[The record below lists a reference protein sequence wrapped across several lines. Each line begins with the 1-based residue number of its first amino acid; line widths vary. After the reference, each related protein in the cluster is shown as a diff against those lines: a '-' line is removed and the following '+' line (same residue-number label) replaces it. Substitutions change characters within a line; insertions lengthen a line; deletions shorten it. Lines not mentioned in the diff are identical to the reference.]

1 MIEGK
6 KLRISILIIAKK
18 YVETDETYQIT
29 KQLEARGVDY
39 EVLLAEGDNP
49 SIQRNELAK
58 VALGDYLLFLD
69 DDSLP
74 DTQILNEYSFLINK
88 YPNAVIFGGPSVLK
102 IKETDFHKVLNF
114 FFSSYLG
121 IGPVRSRYNSLGG
134 ERVTN
139 EKELIL
145 SNMLINKEYFIKLG
159 GFNKNF
165 YPGEENEFMKRDSI
179 GKIIYSP
186 RARVSRY
193 PRETL
198 KDFIFQMY
206 SYGKGRAKHLNISFD
221 DLIFLLPAFFSL
233 YISILLLFLV
243 VNTLVSV
250 KIVLIPLLIY
260 WPIIAISSLWDETL
274 GKRASFFQAP
284 CFFGIGH
291 FFYGAGIWTGILKYK
306 ILKVFSKERKLTYLK
321 IVRIKDF

>member
-58 VALGDYLLFLD
+58 IATGDFLLFLD
-69 DDSLP
+69 DDSQP
-74 DTQILNEYSFLINK
+74 DAQILNEYSFLIHK

-102 IKETDFHKVLNF
+102 IKKTNFNKVLSF
-114 FFSSYLG
+114 FFSSYIG
-121 IGPVRSRYNSLGG
+121 IGPVRSRYNPLGG

-145 SNMLINKEYFIKLG
+145 SNMLIKKEYFINLG

-165 YPGEENEFMKRDSI
+165 YPGEENEFMKRDSL

-186 RARVSRY
+186 KVKVSRF
-193 PRETL
+193 PRDNL

-206 SYGKGRAKHLNISFD
+206 TYGKGRAKHLNISFGD
-221 DLIFLLPAFFSL
+221 FIFLLPAFFSL
-233 YISILLLFLV
+233 YVLTLFLFL
-243 VNTLVSV
+243 TIGES
-250 KIVLIPLLIY
+250 IYSIPLLIY
-260 WPIIAISSLWDETL
+260 LLIIAISSLWEETL
-274 GKRASFFQAP
+274 HKRILFFQAP
-284 CFFGIGH
+284 FCFGVGH
-291 FFYGAGIWTGILKYK
+291 FFYGLGIWIGLLKYK
-306 ILKVFSKERKLTYLK
+306 ALKFFTKERELTYLK
-321 IVRIKDF
+321 VVRIKDF